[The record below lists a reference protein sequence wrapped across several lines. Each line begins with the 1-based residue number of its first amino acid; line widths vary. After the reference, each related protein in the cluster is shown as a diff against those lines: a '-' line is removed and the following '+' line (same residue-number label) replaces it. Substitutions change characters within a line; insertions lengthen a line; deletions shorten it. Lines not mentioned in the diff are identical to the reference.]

1 MNQFR
6 KDVFYSM
13 VKNIKDKSA
22 QRESIVKILSDC
34 IIAEDMLINEKMSKV
49 HTIKV
54 ENYNYVK
61 LDDLKN
67 LGLSVS
73 YDKANK
79 IVSINFATSKA

>member
-1 MNQFR
+1 
-6 KDVFYSM
+6 M
-13 VKNIKDKSA
+13 VKNTKDESTKK
-22 QRESIVKILSDC
+22 ESIVKILSDC
-34 IIAEDMLINEKMSKV
+34 IIEENMLINGEMSKI

-67 LGLSVS
+67 SGLSVG

>member
-1 MNQFR
+1 MCFTAW
-6 KDVFYSM
+6 S
-13 VKNIKDKSA
+13 KNIKDESTKK
-22 QRESIVKILSDC
+22 ESIVKILSDC

-67 LGLSVS
+67 LGLSVG
-73 YDKANK
+73 YDKSNK
-79 IVSINFATSKA
+79 IVSINFAVEKA